1 MSFIQLLPLFF
12 TGNIHWRALT
22 EQEILTAGLLG
33 QTCPPQLE
41 VKEMGPAKGRGVV
54 VKEYIAQGQ
63 YVWEYRTYRVYP
75 VGSEEER
82 KLAEEYERN
91 GEGSYVL
98 QTAYP
103 VPGVGCLCFEATRCF
118 RDLGRVKPHPQGLQ
132 YQIRE
137 APLPEREMA
146 GWDGDSHR
154 HNGRGGT
161 YI

>member
-1 MSFIQLLPLFF
+1 
-12 TGNIHWRALT
+12 
-22 EQEILTAGLLG
+22 
-33 QTCPPQLE
+33 
-41 VKEMGPAKGRGVV
+41 MGPPKGRGVV

-103 VPGVGCLCFEATRCF
+103 VPGVGCLCFEATRPGTCQTTPP
-118 RDLGRVKPHPQGLQ
+118 GATISNQGS
-132 YQIRE
+132 
-137 APLPEREMA
+137 P
-146 GWDGDSHR
+146 S
-154 HNGRGGT
+154 T
-161 YI
+161 